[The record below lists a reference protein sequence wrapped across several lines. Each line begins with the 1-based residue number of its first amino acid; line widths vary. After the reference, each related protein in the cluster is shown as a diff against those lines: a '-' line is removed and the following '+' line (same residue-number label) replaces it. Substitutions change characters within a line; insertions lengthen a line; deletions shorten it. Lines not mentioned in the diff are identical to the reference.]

1 MKTWQW
7 LALGGAAAFFLLRR
21 GGGASAS
28 GAGAGALNITSGK
41 DFFQLAQGDPRWAS
55 MLVGFSTK
63 PESSMANVGCF
74 FTSLVATRNM
84 LLGGSMLPPEAMQ
97 LAKRAEAFQNDL
109 LILST
114 AARALGV
121 SAPESERIRAN
132 EEPVEKLRAK
142 ADDILRRNGIVI
154 FNVGYNSTA
163 PRHFII
169 CNRRSANGY
178 ECMDVAGTK
187 AHFMTLD
194 PTSLQGQRTASKRY
208 ITVGVAGVFRK

>member
-21 GGGASAS
+21 GGGAAAS
-28 GAGAGALNITSGK
+28 TARGGAMNITNGK

-55 MLVGFSTK
+55 LPVGFSTK
-63 PESSMANVGCF
+63 TMANVGCF
-74 FTSLVATRNM
+74 FTSLVAARNM

-97 LAKRAEAFQNDL
+97 LVKRQEAFQGVM
-109 LILST
+109 LILT
-114 AARALGV
+114 KAAQALGV

-132 EEPVEKLRAK
+132 QGSVEDLRMK

-154 FNVGYNSTA
+154 FNVGYNGPTA
-163 PRHFII
+163 DHFLI
-169 CNRRSANGY
+169 CNRRSAGGY

-187 AHFMTLD
+187 AHSMTLD

-208 ITVGVAGVFRK
+208 ITVGVAGVFR

>member
-21 GGGASAS
+21 GGGAGSRS
-28 GAGAGALNITSGK
+28 ITSGK

-55 MLVGFSTK
+55 MIVGFATK
-63 PESSMANVGCF
+63 PEDSMANDGCF
-74 FTSLVATRNM
+74 FTSLVAARNM
-84 LLGGSMLPPEAMQ
+84 LLGTAMLPPEAMQ
-97 LAKRAEAFQNDL
+97 IAKRAEAFQGVM
-109 LILST
+109 LILT
-114 AARALGV
+114 KAAQALGV

-132 EEPVEKLRAK
+132 QGSVEDLRQK

-154 FNVGYNSTA
+154 FNVGYNA
-163 PRHFII
+163 PTSNHFLI

-187 AHFMTLD
+187 PHFMTLD